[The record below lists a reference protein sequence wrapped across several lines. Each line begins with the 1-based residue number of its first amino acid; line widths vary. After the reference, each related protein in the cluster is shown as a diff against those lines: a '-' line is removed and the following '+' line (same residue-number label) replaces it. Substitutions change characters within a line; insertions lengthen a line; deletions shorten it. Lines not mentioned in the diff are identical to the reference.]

1 MIKSEEEERCLH
13 QRSVVPANP
22 LTLRPSVRR
31 HGGATYADEELIRG
45 FLADDRASRRDGTTW
60 TRRYRPPPGGA
71 LWASDISLSAPPS
84 AAPGDNAAVL
94 GCRVSRIG
102 AWVICSVPRSRADRR
117 NSGLYRRDQQTRRV
131 QHYA

>member
-60 TRRYRPPPGGA
+60 TRRYRRH
-71 LWASDISLSAPPS
+71 LSSSSDFIMPAQRECEADL
-84 AAPGDNAAVL
+84 
-94 GCRVSRIG
+94 
-102 AWVICSVPRSRADRR
+102 PRTAKGQSSSSSSRAR
-117 NSGLYRRDQQTRRV
+117 
-131 QHYA
+131 